1 MNKSMRYRIFALLL
15 VLIFFGALAIF
26 KVSPIKAQSVSSII
40 INPGGSITGTTAIVQ
55 SGNIYTFIANI
66 TGNLEV
72 QTSNIVINGSGYW
85 LNGNGGVGFDINDL
99 NSYAT
104 VSVTNITIENL
115 YVDNCAFG
123 ISSDGGSRN
132 NFFDDEFSN
141 CSSGAAIRLMDCSY
155 NNISYCNFDN
165 ESQIS
170 MDYSANFNLV
180 TECNLPPYGV
190 LVWISGSETVDRNY
204 WSDYLTKYSNATE
217 VDHSGVG
224 DQAYVYYSVQ
234 NISPDGTKTTIT
246 YQDNHPLM
254 KPVAIPLMG
263 SKPQTKISEFSSML
277 LIGPLLLSMLP
288 IAMLLRHRKT
298 SNLRK

>member
-1 MNKSMRYRIFALLL
+1 MNKSMRHRIFALLL
-15 VLIFFGALAIF
+15 ILIFFGALVIF

-40 INPGGSITGTTAIVQ
+40 INPGGAVTGTTAIVQ
-55 SGNIYTFIANI
+55 SGNTYTFVANV

-85 LNGNGGVGFDINDL
+85 LNGNGGVGFDLNDL
-99 NSYAT
+99 NSYPT
-104 VSVTNITIENL
+104 ISVTNITIENL
-115 YVDNCAFG
+115 HIYNCAFG
-123 ISSDGGSRN
+123 ISSDGGSQN
-132 NFFDDEFSN
+132 IFFNDEFSN
-141 CSSGAAIRLMDCSY
+141 SGSGAAIRLMDCSY
-155 NNISYCNFDN
+155 NNISYCDLDN

-170 MDYSANFNLV
+170 MDYSADFNLV

-190 LVWISGSETVDRNY
+190 LVWLSENETVDRNY
-204 WSDYLTKYSNATE
+204 WNDYFSKYPNATE
-217 VDHSGVG
+217 VDHSGAG

-234 NISPDGTKTTIT
+234 NVLPDGTKTTVT
-246 YQDNHPLM
+246 YQDNHPLI

-263 SKPQTKISEFSSML
+263 SKPRTIVSEFSSML
-277 LIGPLLLSMLP
+277 LILPLLLSVLP